1 MADALPPE
9 LVRLLNSTASDRDAA
24 WESFLAVHYRLLLH
38 VARSFATQ
46 HDAAMDAFAWMLD
59 RLRADDC
66 HRLRAFS
73 ADRQTQF
80 STWLVVVGRRLCL
93 DWYRAKYGRD
103 RPTVPSAHGD
113 DRGMRRR
120 LVDLVGESIDT
131 ADLPQPNDDGQEANV
146 RSAELTQVLKAALA
160 ELDPADRLLLKLRF
174 EDELSG
180 NDIAGFMQLPTP
192 FHVYRRITAVLDALR
207 RALRARGVE
216 GPVP

>member
-9 LVRLLNSTASDRDAA
+9 LVRLLDSTTSDRDAA

-38 VARSFATQ
+38 VARSFATE

-73 ADRQTQF
+73 PDRRTQF
-80 STWLVVVGRRLCL
+80 STWLVVVARRLCL

-103 RPTVPSAHGD
+103 RSSITSANAD

-120 LVDLVGESIDT
+120 LVDLVGEDIDT
-131 ADLPQPNDDGQEANV
+131 ADLAQPTEGGQEADL
-146 RSAELTQVLKAALA
+146 RSAELTEVLQTALA
-160 ELDPADRLLLKLRF
+160 ELDPSDRLLLKLRF
-174 EDELSG
+174 EDQLSG
-180 NDIAGFMQLPTP
+180 SDIAGFMHMPSP
-192 FHVYRRITAVLDALR
+192 FHVYRRITGVLDALR